1 MVETK
6 KGHWETII
14 NKEVQNRIN
23 QIDNYLKSYEKIKSN
38 LSQVSS
44 IANESSLNIKNSYN
58 LANEGIVIGSNN
70 DLMSGIN
77 DLATNVTDMY
87 KSMIETTS
95 LIDSETQKL
104 LQEKEKLKTKLN
116 EQVWVYD
123 E

>member
-1 MVETK
+1 MAETK

-87 KSMIETTS
+87 KSMIEITS

-104 LQEKEKLKTKLN
+104 LQEKEKLKIKLN